1 MKKAIVKKQ
10 QKKNLSVWSFI
21 KNRDTILATISV
33 FVIMSLLALIPI
45 NTHILDPFKLA
56 LSDFNYNDLVYSK
69 MGKNKNSTLDTNI
82 VVVDI
87 ADAGRMEIAEMI
99 QKSCDAKAKVIG
111 VDVLFKVA
119 KDSLPDSLL
128 RHIFGVKDNVI
139 MAYDLSDHEGKLK
152 PEGYFF
158 NQAKNKGYAN
168 FVGEEEGVIRYFKSE
183 VEHHPTDYL
192 SFASAIVKLANPEA
206 YNQLQDRKKD
216 FEIIN
221 YRKTSQ
227 KHLVISGQKL
237 INGEIPA
244 TALSNKIVLLGYVG
258 KNEKDIEDKHYTP
271 LNSVFTGRGVPDM
284 NGIFIHAN
292 IISMAIDDAYIHKT
306 PTWLNWTIAFVL
318 CWLHMAFFIKYSLE
332 AHIWFHLK
340 AKVVSLAMAVVF
352 VYLGLWFFYYFDTQ
366 INMTATL
373 AAVILALDV
382 LYFYESFALWL
393 HRNWGFK
400 TVFHHDVH

>member
-1 MKKAIVKKQ
+1 MKKAGTKKSVR
-10 QKKNLSVWSFI
+10 KKLSVWHYL

-33 FVIMSLLALIPI
+33 FLIMGLLALIPI

-56 LSDFNYNDLVYSK
+56 LHDFNYNDLVYSK
-69 MGKNKNSTLDTNI
+69 MGKNKNTSIDTNI
-82 VVVDI
+82 VVVNI
-87 ADAGRMEIAEMI
+87 ADAGRLEIAQMI
-99 QKSCDAKAKVIG
+99 QKSYDAKAKVIG

-119 KDSLPDSLL
+119 KDPSADSVLNNT
-128 RHIFGVKDNVI
+128 FNTKNNVV
-139 MAYDLSDHEGKLK
+139 MAYNLYEDHSIFK

-168 FVGEEEGVIRYFKSE
+168 FVGEEEGVIRYFKPE
-183 VEHHPTDYL
+183 VAYGNLNYL
-192 SFASAIVKLANPEA
+192 SFASAIVKVANPITFD
-206 YNQLQDRKKD
+206 QLSHRRKD

-221 YRKTSQ
+221 YRKSSA
-227 KHLVISGQKL
+227 KYLVVSGEKL
-237 INGEIPA
+237 INGEIS
-244 TALSNKIVLLGYVG
+244 TSILTNKIVLLGYVG

-271 LNSVFTGRGVPDM
+271 LNAVFTGRGVPDM

-292 IISMAIDDAYIHKT
+292 IISMAIDDAYVHQT
-306 PTWLNWTIAFVL
+306 PNWINWTIAFLL
-318 CWLHMAFFIKYSLE
+318 CWIHIAFFIKYSLE
-332 AHIWFHLK
+332 GHIWFHLK
-340 AKVVSLAMAVVF
+340 AKLVSLTMAVLF

-366 INMTATL
+366 INMTLTL

-393 HRNWGFK
+393 HKNWGFK

>member
-292 IISMAIDDAYIHKT
+292 IISMAIDNAYIHKT